1 MYYGIDVLDHRTP
14 ENVVGPLFV
23 ERWSP
28 RTLNGESVDQP
39 TLNRLF
45 EAARWAPSAFNEQ
58 PWTFVYAHRDTAHFD
73 KLFDLL
79 VEFNQKWC
87 AKAGALAIL
96 FAKETFARN
105 DKPNRTAGFD
115 SGAAW
120 QNLALQGAQ
129 LGLVTHAMAGFD
141 YDKAAQ
147 VANAPEGVTAQAMIA
162 IGWPAAELDEEQKAK
177 EAPSGRKPVDEIAL
191 EGGF

>member
-1 MYYGIDVLDHRTP
+1 M
-14 ENVVGPLFV
+14 
-23 ERWSP
+23 
-28 RTLNGESVDQP
+28 
-39 TLNRLF
+39 F

-79 VEFNQKWC
+79 VEGNQKWC
-87 AKAGALAIL
+87 ANAGVLVIL
-96 FAKETFARN
+96 FAKGTFTRN
-105 DKPNRTAGFD
+105 DKPNGTAVFD

-120 QNLALQGAQ
+120 QNLALQGTR

-162 IGWPAAELDEEQKAK
+162 IGWPAAELDEERKAK
-177 EAPSGRKPVDEIAL
+177 EVPPGRKSVAEIAL